1 MVELEGLTKLFNY
14 MRNINQELLQER
26 VDNFNRKI
34 VHIISAILIALF
46 PYFFT
51 LREIILICL
60 LFSFLFS
67 LARIFTVAKIFD
79 LFKIIN
85 KVNRIS
91 WGEIFY
97 PLGVMLSAIFFL
109 PDRIMAFQFGILVL
123 GLSDSLAN
131 IFGGLFGTYKVKIF
145 NGTKSLEGSVV
156 FFIVTLLLI
165 ILFQGWAGYYFS
177 TPFLFV
183 ALILTSVEF
192 SLFFGLDNL
201 FLPILASY
209 LFTLI

>member
-1 MVELEGLTKLFNY
+1 M
-14 MRNINQELLQER
+14 NISKKIKNDKIILQQK

-34 VHIISAILIALF
+34 IHILSAVIIIFF
-46 PYFFT
+46 PYFFS
-51 LREIILICL
+51 LQQIIMISLF
-60 LFSFLFS
+60 FSFLFA
-67 LARIFTVAKIFD
+67 LARIFAMFKIFN

-109 PDRIMAFQFGILVL
+109 PDRVLSFQFGILVL
-123 GLSDSLAN
+123 GLSDALAN
-131 IFGGLFGTYKVKIF
+131 IFGSLFGSFRIKVF
-145 NGTKSLEGSVV
+145 GGVKSLEGSLV
-156 FFIVTLLLI
+156 FFLTTFILLLLLNGCCGGPLI
-165 ILFQGWAGYYFS
+165 FS
-177 TPFLFV
+177 YLLIT
-183 ALILTSVEF
+183 LILTIIEF

>member
-1 MVELEGLTKLFNY
+1 MNKVNKA
-14 MRNINQELLQER
+14 ILQAR

-34 VHIISAILIALF
+34 IHIISAIIIVFF

-51 LREIILICL
+51 LREIIFIS
-60 LFSFLFS
+60 LFFAFLFT
-67 LARIFTVAKIFD
+67 LARIFTIAKIFD
-79 LFKIIN
+79 LLKIIN

-97 PLGVMLSAIFFL
+97 PLGIMLSAIFFL
-109 PDRIMAFQFGILVL
+109 PDRILAFQFGVLVL
-123 GLSDSLAN
+123 GFSDALAN

-145 NGTKSLEGSVV
+145 NGIKSLEGSMV
-156 FFIVTLLLI
+156 FFVVTLLLL

-177 TPFLFV
+177 IPFLFV
-183 ALILTSVEF
+183 ALILTSIEF
-192 SLFFGLDNL
+192 ALFFGLDNL

>member
-1 MVELEGLTKLFNY
+1 MTISKKIKNEK
-14 MRNINQELLQER
+14 IILQQK

-34 VHIISAILIALF
+34 IHILSAIVIIFF
-46 PYFFT
+46 PYFFS
-51 LREIILICL
+51 LQQIIIIS
-60 LFSFLFS
+60 LFFAFLFT
-67 LARIFTVAKIFD
+67 LARVLRMVKIFN

-109 PDRIMAFQFGILVL
+109 PDRVLAFQFGILVL
-123 GLSDSLAN
+123 GLSDALAN

-145 NGTKSLEGSVV
+145 GGVKSLEGSLV
-156 FFIVTLLLI
+156 FFLSTFILLLVLNGCCGTSLI
-165 ILFQGWAGYYFS
+165 FS
-177 TPFLFV
+177 YLLT
-183 ALILTSVEF
+183 ALILTIIEF
-192 SLFFGLDNL
+192 ALYFGLDNL

>member
-1 MVELEGLTKLFNY
+1 MFN
-14 MRNINQELLQER
+14 
-26 VDNFNRKI
+26 
-34 VHIISAILIALF
+34 
-46 PYFFT
+46 
-51 LREIILICL
+51 
-60 LFSFLFS
+60 FL
-67 LARIFTVAKIFD
+67 
-79 LFKIIN
+79 KIIN

-109 PDRIMAFQFGILVL
+109 PDRILAFQFGILVL
-123 GLSDSLAN
+123 GLSDALAN

-145 NGTKSLEGSVV
+145 NGIKSLEGSAV

-165 ILFQGWAGYYFS
+165 IVLQGFAGYYFS
-177 TPFLFV
+177 IPFLFV
-183 ALILTSVEF
+183 AMILTSVEF
-192 SLFFGLDNL
+192 ALFFGLDNL